1 MKTMKVN
8 LFGLIKF
15 GQKVHMEEFQEKG
28 ILYMNHLSEFLKI
41 EDNALR
47 GDKHESLSEIRSIIN
62 IELSLQE
69 RKVGYAENGRLSLWH
84 NDLGGNIYSMYA
96 LFTVDKPE
104 KIQIDNRCKEFGN
117 ACVIVTKVDEFISR
131 IKKEAAKQEI
141 EIIYG
146 PVDYLS
152 TKGYVGNWSVFKK
165 PLEYYYQKEFRFFVR
180 TDNLGP
186 FCLNIGS
193 IRDIS
198 IMMDTEDLEKLRIE
212 KM

>member
-1 MKTMKVN
+1 MKLMEVN

-47 GDKHESLSEIRSIIN
+47 GDKHESLSEISSITNMEI
-62 IELSLQE
+62 SHKG
-69 RKVGYAENGRLSLWH
+69 RKLGYAENGRLSLWH
-84 NDLGGNIYSMYA
+84 NELGGNIYSMYA

-104 KIQIDNRCKEFGN
+104 EIQIDNRCKEFGN
-117 ACVIVTKVDEFISR
+117 ACVIVTKIDEFISR
-131 IKKEAAKQEI
+131 IKNEAAKQEI
-141 EIIYG
+141 ELIFG

-152 TKGYVGNWSVFKK
+152 TKEYIGNWSVFKK

-180 TDNLGP
+180 RDNSGP

-193 IRDIS
+193 IKDIS
-198 IMMDTEDLEKLRIE
+198 IIMDAGDLEKLRIE
-212 KM
+212 KK